1 MIIGENLNM
10 VNSRGNNSDAEKD
23 KDEIERLQNMTEAF
37 NNEVNQKNSKIKL
50 LKTTIDKLK
59 EKLEVA
65 E

>member
-1 MIIGENLNM
+1 M

>member
-10 VNSRGNNSDAEKD
+10 VNSRCNNSDAEKD
-23 KDEIERLQNMTEAF
+23 KDEIERLKNMTEAF

-50 LKTTIDKLK
+50 LKITIDKLK

>member
-1 MIIGENLNM
+1 LIIGENLNM
-10 VNSRGNNSDAEKD
+10 VNSRCNNSDAEKD
-23 KDEIERLQNMTEAF
+23 KDEIERLKNMTEAF

-50 LKTTIDKLK
+50 LKITIDKLK